1 MKINFKSVIVCASVL
16 SSFGSASAATGTL
29 VNQVFKYD
37 LAAGANSQ
45 VIALP
50 GNRAVA
56 LLGTQLTV
64 NFRGVAQAT
73 LLRVP
78 NSFIQWVG
86 LESAEGSVIT
96 QGFSSKA
103 GTHILYLDFSHE
115 VDVRV
120 NSANNIIIHNASKGF
135 RTGQIT
141 LTYSK

>member
-1 MKINFKSVIVCASVL
+1 M
-16 SSFGSASAATGTL
+16 
-29 VNQVFKYD
+29 NQVFKYN
-37 LAAGANSQ
+37 LAPGANSQ

-50 GNRAVA
+50 GNKAVA

-78 NSFIQWVG
+78 NTFIEWVG
-86 LESAEGSVIT
+86 IESTDKAAIT
-96 QGFSSKA
+96 QGYSSKA

-120 NSANNIIIHNASKGF
+120 NSANNIIVHNASNGV